1 MKRLE
6 NKVAV
11 ITGGNSGIGLAT
23 AQEFIAQGARVI
35 ITGRNEQANKEALL
49 RLGENAYAVV
59 SDAGKMQDIVKLA
72 QQVEELAGHIDI
84 LFANAGI
91 ARYAPVTA
99 IDEYFYDETFDI
111 NVKGVFFT
119 IQKLL
124 PVMNDGGAIIMN
136 SSVVASIGMLNSN
149 IYAASKAAVRSLAK
163 TLSNELLSRNIR
175 VNTIS
180 PGPIN
185 TPLYSPDKMGMTSGQ
200 IEQLAQNILH
210 NTPMKRFGS
219 PEEIAK
225 VAVFL
230 ASADSSFII
239 GEEIIVDGG
248 MITL

>member
-1 MKRLE
+1 MNRLE

-11 ITGGNSGIGLAT
+11 VTGGNSGIGLAT
-23 AQEFIAQGARVI
+23 AQEFIAQGAKVV

-49 RLGENAYAVV
+49 LLGDNAYALI
-59 SDAGKMQDIVKLA
+59 SDASKMQDIVQLA
-72 QQVEELAGHIDI
+72 WEIESLVGKIDI

-91 ARYAPVTA
+91 ARFAPVEA
-99 IDEYFYDETFDI
+99 IDELLYDETFDI

-119 IQKLL
+119 VQKLL
-124 PVMNDGGAIIMN
+124 PLMNDGGAIIMN
-136 SSVVASIGMLNSN
+136 SSIAASIGMLNTN
-149 IYAASKAAVRSLAK
+149 IYAASKAAVRSFAK
-163 TLSNELLSRNIR
+163 TLSKELLSRNIR

-185 TPLYSPDKMGMTSGQ
+185 TPIYSPSKMGMTTGEVQ
-200 IEQLAQNILH
+200 QLAEGILH

-219 PEEIAK
+219 PQEIAK

-230 ASADSSFII
+230 ASTDSSYIV

>member
-1 MKRLE
+1 MNRLA

-11 ITGGNSGIGLAT
+11 VTGGNSGIGLAT

-35 ITGRNEQANKEALL
+35 ITGRNEQANREALL
-49 RLGENAYAVV
+49 QLGDNAYALV
-59 SDAGKMQDIVKLA
+59 SDASRMQDIIQLA
-72 QQVEELAGHIDI
+72 KEVESLVGKIDI

-91 ARYAPVTA
+91 AKFAPVEA
-99 IDEYFYDETFDI
+99 INELLYDETFDI

-119 IQKLL
+119 VQKLL
-124 PVMNDGGAIIMN
+124 PLMNDGGAIIMN
-136 SSVVASIGMLNSN
+136 SSIAASIGMLNTN
-149 IYAASKAAVRSLAK
+149 IYAASKAAVRSFAK
-163 TLSNELLSRNIR
+163 TLSKELLSRNIR

-185 TPLYSPDKMGMTSGQ
+185 TPIYSPSKMGMTTVQ
-200 IEQLAQNILH
+200 VEQLAEGILH
-210 NTPMKRFGS
+210 NAPMKRFGS
-219 PEEIAK
+219 PQEIAK

-230 ASADSSFII
+230 ASSDSSYII